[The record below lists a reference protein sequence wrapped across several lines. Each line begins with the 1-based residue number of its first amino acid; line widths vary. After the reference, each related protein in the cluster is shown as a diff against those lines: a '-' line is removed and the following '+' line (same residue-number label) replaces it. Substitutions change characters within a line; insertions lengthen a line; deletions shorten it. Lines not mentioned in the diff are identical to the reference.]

1 MGPIDSGSYA
11 EGGISARQSSVYSC
25 PLKVRLPRLAGRLL
39 CSTARMSDKGP
50 LIGKVGVLAAT
61 AGTPD
66 EIREKETQLICSGY
80 RLVTDLPLDA
90 MEYCREEFFDGEVWR
105 FSLQWMEPSQH

>member
-1 MGPIDSGSYA
+1 
-11 EGGISARQSSVYSC
+11 
-25 PLKVRLPRLAGRLL
+25 
-39 CSTARMSDKGP
+39 MSDKGP

>member
-1 MGPIDSGSYA
+1 
-11 EGGISARQSSVYSC
+11 
-25 PLKVRLPRLAGRLL
+25 
-39 CSTARMSDKGP
+39 MSDKGP

-66 EIREKETQLICSGY
+66 EIRHKEAQLIRSGY
-80 RLVTDLPLDA
+80 RQVMGLPLDT